1 MSTPISNILKSHEED
16 LLPWQTV
23 ALKYHEDKF
32 PKKNQ
37 TAVWVD
43 QVNNVQCFENFL
55 EPIVAH
61 SVSSGDVS
69 IDMEVTKEVPK
80 LEHHTFG
87 TFESSP
93 RSVCSVTQ
101 LLPNRN
107 SPTPSEDQRENMV
120 STY

>member
-1 MSTPISNILKSHEED
+1 M
-16 LLPWQTV
+16 

-37 TAVWVD
+37 TAVWVN
-43 QVNNVQCFENFL
+43 QVNNVECFEDFL
-55 EPIVAH
+55 DPTFR
-61 SVSSGDVS
+61 DVS

-107 SPTPSEDQRENMV
+107 SPSEDQGENMV
-120 STY
+120 SNKEIHTVRAPS